1 MDLIQ
6 GDTIMGQFVV
16 NTHGRLQEWIADAK
30 GYFQLE
36 GLDYKLTPHSLLS
49 KMAVDKTA
57 DIKGT
62 GVPDNLQGAFQ
73 TYEQG
78 RDASVSCACH
88 WTVNM
93 AASAQHG
100 QLWGEAYSISPCGIF
115 VPENSPIRKPEDLA
129 GIDVHVGYQSG
140 SHYTTIQ
147 GLEVFM
153 PADQIKLKF
162 GGSPSD
168 RVDQL
173 LNGLAPAATLFGM
186 QYYILE
192 QLGFRKILDVTFMV
206 AAMIPPGVDHEDVR
220 KYYRALRRAQ
230 ADIDHM
236 HQPYTHFYSN
246 ELPERHANL
255 VDVRRFG
262 PGERIVFEP
271 YTRELYES
279 THKWVEERNIF
290 QPEKAS
296 VCNYED
302 AVACAV

>member
-1 MDLIQ
+1 
-6 GDTIMGQFVV
+6 
-16 NTHGRLQEWIADAK
+16 
-30 GYFQLE
+30 
-36 GLDYKLTPHSLLS
+36 
-49 KMAVDKTA
+49 
-57 DIKGT
+57 
-62 GVPDNLQGAFQ
+62 
-73 TYEQG
+73 
-78 RDASVSCACH
+78 
-88 WTVNM
+88 M

-100 QLWGEAYSISPCGIF
+100 QVWGEAYSISPCAIF

-129 GIDVHVGYQSG
+129 GVEVHVGYQSG

-153 PADQIKLKF
+153 AADRIKLKF
-162 GGSPSD
+162 GGSPAD

-192 QLGFRKILDVTFMV
+192 QLGFRKILDVTFMI
-206 AAMIPPGVDHEDVR
+206 AAMIPPGVDYEDVR

-230 ADIDHM
+230 ADIDQM
-236 HQPYTHFYSN
+236 HQAYTHFYSN
-246 ELPERHANL
+246 ELPERHAKR

-271 YTRELYES
+271 YTRELYEA
-279 THKWVEERNIF
+279 THKWVDDRDIF
-290 QPEKAS
+290 QPEKIRA
-296 VCNYED
+296 CNYED